1 MPLTHVIPAETIRAA
16 EGRRPALLAGLAR
29 AIEIRRAHD
38 AIPLPKHWFTVE
50 PAADLP
56 DGSVELTFRF
66 ELEVERTF
74 AEEALDR
81 LSQAAERRS

>member
-1 MPLTHVIPAETIRAA
+1 MGWPLTHIISAETIRAA
-16 EGRRPALLAGLAR
+16 DERRPAMLAGLAR
-29 AIEIRRAHD
+29 TIEIRRAHD

-50 PAADLP
+50 PAADLL

-74 AEEALDR
+74 ADDALQR
-81 LSQAAERRS
+81 LTVKR